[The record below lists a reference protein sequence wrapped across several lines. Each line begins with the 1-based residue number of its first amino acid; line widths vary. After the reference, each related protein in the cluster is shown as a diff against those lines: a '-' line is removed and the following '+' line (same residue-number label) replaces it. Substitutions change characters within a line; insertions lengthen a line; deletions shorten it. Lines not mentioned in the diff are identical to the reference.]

1 MTSTHTPRSASARV
15 VTRTDGPRPAFLD
28 RPLASFYL
36 VVGSGVALLAL
47 GLLMVASASS
57 VDSMVDGGSPYD
69 IFARQAL
76 WVLLGLPAMWLGMR
90 LRPASFRRLAYP
102 GLIVSL
108 VLLGAVLVPG
118 IGVRYNGA
126 RSWFDLGPM
135 SLQPS
140 ELAKLAFVFWGADLL
155 VRKRKRLGEWR
166 HLLVPLVPIAVLLVL
181 LVTLQPD
188 LGTSM
193 CFLLILLGLL
203 WTVGAPA
210 RLFAVLLVA
219 AVGSVAAIIA
229 MEPYRLVRVT
239 SFLDPF
245 ADPEGAG
252 MQAVRG
258 MYALATGGWW
268 GVGLGNSRMK
278 WGLLPN
284 QDSDYIFA
292 IIGEE
297 LGFVGCLFVLGLY
310 GTLAYAGLRI
320 ARRTAD
326 PFIRLT
332 AAAVTVW
339 LVGQASINIG
349 YVVGLLPVTGIP
361 LPLISTG
368 GTSLVLTM
376 FVMGMLASFARHEPQ
391 AVAALKQRGPSR
403 LARLLWIPVPRSAV
417 DAPTRRRPRG
427 TAARPRGAPPRTGG
441 AASPRTGGAAPRTER
456 PARPHPAARGRGP
469 AGSAPPPSTQRR
481 R

>member
-1 MTSTHTPRSASARV
+1 MTSTQTKRSTQARV
-15 VTRTDGPRPAFLD
+15 ITRTEGPLLAFLD

-36 VVGSGVALLAL
+36 VLGAGAALLGL
-47 GLLMVASASS
+47 GLLMVLSASS

-69 IFARQAL
+69 VFQRQAL
-76 WVLLGLPAMWLGMR
+76 WMVLGLPAAWLGLR
-90 LRPASFRRLAYP
+90 LRPATHRRLAYP
-102 GLIVSL
+102 ALIGSV
-108 VLLGAVLVPG
+108 VLLAVVLVPG
-118 IGVRYNGA
+118 IGARYNGA
-126 RSWFDLGPM
+126 RSWFDLGPL

-140 ELAKLAFVFWGADLL
+140 ELAKLAFVLWGADLL
-155 VRKRKRLGEWR
+155 VRKQKLLGEWK
-166 HLLVPLVPIAVLLVL
+166 HLLVPLVPVASLFVLLVM
-181 LVTLQPD
+181 LQPD

-193 CFLLILLGLL
+193 CFILILFGLL

-210 RLFAVLLVA
+210 RLFAMMLVG
-219 AVGSVAAIIA
+219 AVGLVVGLIA
-229 MEPYRLVRVT
+229 MAPYRMLRVT

-245 ADPEGAG
+245 ADPDGQG

-284 QDSDYIFA
+284 GHSDYIFA

-297 LGFVGCLFVLGLY
+297 LGFVGCLFVLALFGI
-310 GTLAYAGLRI
+310 LAYAGLRI

-332 AAAVTVW
+332 SAAVTVW
-339 LVGQASINIG
+339 LVGQAAINIG

-361 LPLISTG
+361 LPMISTG

-376 FVMGMLASFARHEPQ
+376 FMMGMLACFARHEPQ
-391 AVAALKQRGPSR
+391 AVAQLKKRGPGR
-403 LARLLWIPVPRSAV
+403 VARALWIPVPRSAV
-417 DAPTRRRPRG
+417 DAPVRRRRPRAGTG
-427 TAARPRGAPPRTGG
+427 TARAR
-441 AASPRTGGAAPRTER
+441 SQ
-456 PARPHPAARGRGP
+456 
-469 AGSAPPPSTQRR
+469 AGSAVPRR
-481 R
+481 PRR